1 MGDFRLFAKNFIKII
16 DNNGD
21 SVPFIL
27 NPEQQQFIKEMEK
40 YNIILKGRQI
50 GFTTLSLAYMLYS
63 AIIKPDTNYMM
74 MTHHNKVTQSL
85 LRKLKRMYHSL
96 PHEKYPDLFPKLD
109 LSNRDELSFKNGS
122 RIMVATAG
130 GEDAISGNTFQLIHL
145 SEMAKYP
152 DDNQEEIIAT
162 AIPALAKNPDSMI
175 IIESTGM
182 GFNYYQELFM
192 RAYRSDESVWKAH
205 FYSWLSKAYIK
216 QFKHSFDEAEQWYR
230 LHNHGSYMSYDDLD
244 HDERILRDKYKASYR
259 QLMFRRYYIESNS
272 LEKFMRE
279 FPTTPDEAFQTTN
292 VSVFDTNK
300 VIERLQHVV
309 PPLDTKEIYNELPDV
324 LRPYINKSLFIYH
337 LPKRNVR
344 HFGGVDVASGTGG
357 VNDNSTISI
366 FSADGQQVASFYA
379 NDIPVYKFAEIVN
392 SLGRFFNYAF
402 LCVERNSYGL
412 PLLEKLR
419 KEYNYMNLLKQKIF
433 NQRGRRTYQLGF
445 MTTKT
450 TKPIIINDMKEN
462 FEKGFINIECV
473 KTLEEMK
480 NYQENNGKMGN
491 KRGHN
496 LHDDLVMS
504 VAMACQAM
512 KQNKYYVEIA

>member
-1 MGDFRLFAKNFIKII
+1 
-16 DNNGD
+16 
-21 SVPFIL
+21 
-27 NPEQQQFIKEMEK
+27 
-40 YNIILKGRQI
+40 
-50 GFTTLSLAYMLYS
+50 
-63 AIIKPDTNYMM
+63 
-74 MTHHNKVTQSL
+74 
-85 LRKLKRMYHSL
+85 
-96 PHEKYPDLFPKLD
+96 
-109 LSNRDELSFKNGS
+109 
-122 RIMVATAG
+122 
-130 GEDAISGNTFQLIHL
+130 
-145 SEMAKYP
+145 
-152 DDNQEEIIAT
+152 
-162 AIPALAKNPDSMI
+162 
-175 IIESTGM
+175 
-182 GFNYYQELFM
+182 
-192 RAYRSDESVWKAH
+192 
-205 FYSWLSKAYIK
+205 
-216 QFKHSFDEAEQWYR
+216 
-230 LHNHGSYMSYDDLD
+230 
-244 HDERILRDKYKASYR
+244 
-259 QLMFRRYYIESNS
+259 ESNS
-272 LEKFMRE
+272 LEKFKRE

-300 VIERLQHVV
+300 IIERLQHVV

-324 LRPYINKSLFIYH
+324 LRPYINKSLFIYY

-491 KRGHN
+491 KRGYN

-512 KQNKYYVEIA
+512 KQNK